1 MLRGLYIDWGGGCDE
16 PRREEASRFFEKIFS
31 KD

>member
-1 MLRGLYIDWGGGCDE
+1 MLRGLYIDGGCDE